1 MADQAG
7 EPLETTLGRLK
18 KERDEADARYNEALT
33 ALDKTLGAP
42 VDLPHPP
49 YPIDE
54 HQITALNESWNILPA
69 SPAASGLRR
78 KLTGFIWGVVAPYF
92 QRQLTFNS
100 QLVDHVNR
108 DMAAARG
115 AHQASEATIAALR
128 QQLAANAAFQSRL
141 MLYLQQITAYV
152 DTKDRDSAGGAL
164 VLNAALSDLAENLA
178 KRWES
183 LTSRE
188 QRYEA
193 RTASI
198 AASQEEL
205 RAMIGVA
212 QQAITT
218 FKREIERM
226 DVRLKPDATGTKS
239 ATESVERDA
248 FAAELDAYKYVG
260 FEDQF
265 RGSREVI
272 RARLETYLPAFDGLS
287 DVLDVGCGRGEFL
300 DLLNAHGISSRGIDL
315 NHEMAEVCRARGLDV
330 TEADAV
336 GYLSSLADASLG
348 GIFAAQ
354 VVEHLEPGVPAALS
368 RTLVP
373 EAPSGRAHRA
383 RDAEPGLLGRVL
395 RELHPRHHAPLAAP
409 SRNAQVSRR
418 GERLHEGGYRVPL
431 AGAAAG
437 STPADCDARRRGSCA
452 RRSGRGV
459 QQQRPEAERADVHPH
474 GLCNRRAEICRVDR
488 FQLHDVHLPIDRRR
502 LVPAGQRPVR
512 PDAPRAGA

>member
-1 MADQAG
+1 MADHAG

-42 VDLPHPP
+42 ADLPHPP

-69 SPAASGLRR
+69 PPAASGLRR

-108 DMAAARG
+108 DVAAARA
-115 AHQASEATIAALR
+115 AHQGSEATTAALR
-128 QQLAANAAFQSRL
+128 QQLAAYAAFQTRL

-164 VLNAALSDLAENLA
+164 VLNAALSDLAENLS

-198 AASQEEL
+198 ATSQEEL

-226 DVRLKPDATGTKS
+226 DFRQKPEATGMKS
-239 ATESVERDA
+239 ATESVAPERDA

-300 DLLNAHGISSRGIDL
+300 DLLNAHGVSSRGIDL

-354 VVEHLEPGVPAALS
+354 VVEHLEPAYLLRFLDLS
-368 RTLVP
+368 FQKLRPGGRIVLETL
-373 EAPSGRAHRA
+373 
-383 RDAEPGLLGRVL
+383 EPGLLGRLL
-395 RELHPRHHAPLAAP
+395 RELHPRHHASLAAP
-409 SRNAQVSRR
+409 SRHAQVPRR
-418 GERLHEGGYRVPL
+418 RERLHEGGNRIPIPRT
-431 AGAAAG
+431 ASG
-437 STPADCDARRRGSCA
+437 SAPADCRPNGL
-452 RRSGRGV
+452 RSGRGRHGRGV
-459 QQQRPEAERADVHPH
+459 QRQRREAERPHLHLH
-474 GLCNRRAEICRVDR
+474 GLRHRRAEVCCVD
-488 FQLHDVHLPIDRRR
+488 HS
-502 LVPAGQRPVR
+502 
-512 PDAPRAGA
+512 